1 MHREKHSLIKHKF
14 LLVLISLILFFLS
27 NAFVEN
33 KFVEYA
39 NMFLLI
45 LVVATS
51 LLTLEG
57 SKRFTLITG
66 LILGITTIVISSF
79 SDMVSASQSVQIIR
93 LTILMIFFIVIT
105 GICLFSTLNKH
116 PVTANVLY
124 GAAVTYLLIGMVF
137 ATIFYLINVTHT
149 NAFHFSQTTPRADTH
164 WEIFTYYS
172 FVTLTTLGYG
182 DITPV
187 SNIAR
192 TFAWLEAALG
202 QIYLTILIAQL
213 VGSFIAQRGRIE

>member
-1 MHREKHSLIKHKF
+1 MQRHKQKLIKHKF

-27 NAFVEN
+27 NAFFEHEY
-33 KFVEYA
+33 VEYA
-39 NMFLLI
+39 NMGLLM
-45 LVVATS
+45 LVVAAS

-57 SKRFTLITG
+57 SRRFIIVIGLTLG
-66 LILGITTIVISSF
+66 LTTIVISGF
-79 SDMVSASQSVQIIR
+79 SDILSVSKTAQVTR
-93 LTILMIFFIVIT
+93 LTSMMVFFIVVT

-116 PVTANVLY
+116 PVTVNVLY
-124 GAAVTYLLIGMVF
+124 GAAVTYLLIGMIF
-137 ATIFYLINVTHT
+137 ATIFYLIDITHT
-149 NAFHFSQTTPRADTH
+149 HAFNFNKLTRTDSPWQT
-164 WEIFTYYS
+164 FTYYS

-192 TFAWLEAALG
+192 TFAWLEAAIG

-213 VGSFIAQRGRIE
+213 VGSFIAQRGKIE